1 MKQIKA
7 MSPSSIQRLLNL
19 IQYAMPLRIK
29 EIHIVKQPMIFE
41 MIWVIMKP
49 FLQEKMKKRVSR
61 KKLLKNENFVKIH
74 VCF

>member
-19 IQYAMPLRIK
+19 IQFAMPLRIK

-61 KKLLKNENFVKIH
+61 EKLLKNENFVKIH